1 MPLLALWDALL
12 RDEDP
17 TTKTKPQ
24 DSGYFIRPFDPTF
37 PQTYVRQLSRLR
49 LTLSLMQ
56 LRLIRAKYR
65 L

>member
-24 DSGYFIRPFDPTF
+24 DSSYFIHLFDATF
-37 PQTYVRQLSRLR
+37 PFASAHVRQLLRLR
-49 LTLSLMQ
+49 LTLSLMT
-56 LRLIRAKYR
+56 LRLVRD
-65 L
+65 